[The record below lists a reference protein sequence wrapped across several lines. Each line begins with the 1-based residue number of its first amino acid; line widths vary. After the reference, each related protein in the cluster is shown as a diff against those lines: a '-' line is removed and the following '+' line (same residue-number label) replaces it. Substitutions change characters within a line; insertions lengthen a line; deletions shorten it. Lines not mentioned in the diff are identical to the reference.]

1 MELSSIR
8 RCFVAHRESDA
19 NNTPHLHDVQRGD
32 ADSCLHP
39 PRIFFPV
46 RPPPYFFT

>member
-1 MELSSIR
+1 MELNSIR
-8 RCFVAHRESDA
+8 RCFITYRESDA
-19 NNTPHLHDVQRGD
+19 NNTPHSHDVQRGD
-32 ADSCLHP
+32 ADSDACI